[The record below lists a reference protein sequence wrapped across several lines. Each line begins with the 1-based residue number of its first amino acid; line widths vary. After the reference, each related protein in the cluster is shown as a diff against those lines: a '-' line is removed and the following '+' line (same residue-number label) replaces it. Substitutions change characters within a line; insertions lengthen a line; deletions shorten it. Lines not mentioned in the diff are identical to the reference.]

1 MANKLIREAADSN
14 GIRHWQIAERLN
26 MHEGNF
32 SRKLRHELPAD
43 EQERIM
49 QIIADIAKEAANG
62 SANENN

>member
-1 MANKLIREAADSN
+1 MENILIRQTAKQHSVK
-14 GIRHWQIAERLN
+14 HWQIAERLN

-62 SANENN
+62 STNEND

>member
-1 MANKLIREAADSN
+1 
-14 GIRHWQIAERLN
+14 

-62 SANENN
+62 STNEND